1 LTAKRA
7 HAWLFVGFEM
17 ILLDKIQHVD
27 LAVTAFALTRVIE
40 VVARTSACVIVSA
53 LSTLTARRHWPVR
66 AGRGRAVRLTARRR
80 LHEALL
86 LSAFCR
92 DLRTL
97 HSRN

>member
-53 LSTLTARRHWPVR
+53 LSTLTARRHW
-66 AGRGRAVRLTARRR
+66 AGPRRPR
-80 LHEALL
+80 SRSSVDSPPPPPRSALAL
-86 LSAFCR
+86 GVLP
-92 DLRTL
+92 
-97 HSRN
+97 